1 MKAEIVSVGTEM
13 LLGMI
18 ADTNAQFLS
27 QQLAELGIDV
37 YWISQVGDNL
47 GRVVEIFQRGL
58 GRSDVVVVTGGLG
71 PTEDDLT
78 RESIAATLGQ
88 TMEIDPHLERE
99 LREGFARR
107 ERPMPER
114 NLKQATLIPSAR
126 ALSNPI
132 GTAPGWWVEHDGK
145 IIVAMPGVPA
155 EMHLM
160 WESHVKP
167 ALRERAGAA
176 VLVTTNLRVLG
187 LGEGAVEEQL
197 GDLVRGTNPTVATY
211 AKPDGVQVRVSAKA
225 KEADE
230 ARALITP
237 VVEQITRIMGSW
249 IYGTDDETLA
259 SLVGQEL
266 ERRGWGLVSAE
277 RGTAGALVAEISSD
291 PALIGCFR
299 GGFMVTNEGSPLGK
313 GDLRPVEL
321 AAAARNQTG
330 AEVAIATALALE
342 GPAVDFAVDVKGVQR
357 AEITRWNRGIP
368 ELRRRSA
375 VESMALLLRVL
386 RALE

>member
-1 MKAEIVSVGTEM
+1 M

-58 GRSDVVVVTGGLG
+58 ARSDVVVVTGGLG

-88 TMEIDPHLERE
+88 ELELDPELERE

-107 ERPMPER
+107 GRPMPER

-126 ALSNPI
+126 SLANPI
-132 GTAPGWWVEHDGK
+132 GTAPGWWVEHERN
-145 IIVAMPGVPA
+145 ILVAMPGVPT

-160 WESHVKP
+160 WDSQVKP

-187 LGEGAVEEQL
+187 LGEGVVEEQL
-197 GDLVRGTNPTVATY
+197 GKLVRGTNPTVATY

-225 KEADE
+225 READE
-230 ARALITP
+230 ARALIMP
-237 VVEQITRIMGSW
+237 VVEEITGIMGPW
-249 IYGTDDETLA
+249 IYGTDDQTLA
-259 SLVGQEL
+259 SLVGHEL
-266 ERRGWGLVSAE
+266 RRKEWGLVSAE
-277 RGTAGALVAEISSD
+277 RGTAGSLVAEISTD
-291 PALIGCFR
+291 PELVAHFR
-299 GGFMVTNEGSPLGK
+299 GGFMVTDAGGPLGK
-313 GDLRPVEL
+313 GDLRPAEL
-321 AAAARNQTG
+321 AAAARKQTG
-330 AEVAIATALALE
+330 AEVAIATALVLD
-342 GPAVDFAVDVKGVQR
+342 GPAVDFAVDVCDVQR
-357 AEITRWNRGIP
+357 AEMTRWNRGIP

-375 VESMALLLRVL
+375 VESLALLLRVL
-386 RALE
+386 RELE